1 MLCRC
6 RCPSCRVWGFGKAV
20 IIGDFAAGVKALLKR
35 SERTRTRTRD
45 GTPSRRKGRS
55 ASGTTTRISFAV
67 PRVSLAKT
75 ARAPSR
81 LKTTV
86 FLFLPR
92 MK

>member
-1 MLCRC
+1 M
-6 RCPSCRVWGFGKAV
+6 PVPVPVVPVWGFGKAV
-20 IIGDFAAGVKALLKR
+20 IIGDFETGVKALLKR
-35 SERTRTRTRD
+35 PERTRTRTREA
-45 GTPSRRKGRS
+45 TPSRRKGRS

-67 PRVSLAKT
+67 PRVSFAKT

-81 LKTTV
+81 LKTTA